1 MKMSKFAEFQRN
13 PIIEVG
19 DYVYIH
25 PQYCETEDEKFVVY
39 KVEEL
44 YKDGTAIIVP
54 LLDDGTAI
62 IVPLLDDPDT
72 ILKQQTFIHKDK
84 LQVIYEP

>member
-54 LLDDGTAI
+54 LLDD
-62 IVPLLDDPDT
+62 PDT

>member
-1 MKMSKFAEFQRN
+1 MELPKLVEFQRN

-39 KVEEL
+39 TVYEL
-44 YKDGTAIIVP
+44 YEDGTAIIVP
-54 LLDDGTAI
+54 LLDN
-62 IVPLLDDPDT
+62 PDT

-84 LQVIYEP
+84 LQAIYEPQEEI

>member
-1 MKMSKFAEFQRN
+1 MEMSKFTEFQRN
-13 PIIEVG
+13 PIMEVG

-54 LLDDGTAI
+54 LLDD
-62 IVPLLDDPDT
+62 PDT

>member
-1 MKMSKFAEFQRN
+1 MELPEFAEFQRN

-39 KVEEL
+39 TVYEL
-44 YKDGTAIIVP
+44 YEDGTAMIVP
-54 LLDDGTAI
+54 LLDS
-62 IVPLLDDPDT
+62 PDT

>member
-1 MKMSKFAEFQRN
+1 MKTSKFAEFQRN

-19 DYVYIH
+19 DYVYIN

-39 KVEEL
+39 KVYEL
-44 YKDGTAIIVP
+44 HKDGTAVIVP
-54 LLDDGTAI
+54 LK
-62 IVPLLDDPDT
+62 DDPDI

-84 LQVIYEP
+84 LQVIEEP

>member
-1 MKMSKFAEFQRN
+1 MEMSKFVEFQKN
-13 PIIEVG
+13 PIMEVG

-39 KVEEL
+39 EVCEL
-44 YKDGTAIIVP
+44 YK
-54 LLDDGTAI
+54 DGTAI

>member
-1 MKMSKFAEFQRN
+1 MRAPKFFEFQRN
-13 PIIEVG
+13 PVIEVG

-39 KVEEL
+39 EVYDL
-44 YKDGTAIIVP
+44 YK
-54 LLDDGTAI
+54 DGTAI

>member
-1 MKMSKFAEFQRN
+1 MEMSKFTEFQRN
-13 PIIEVG
+13 PILEVG
-19 DYVYIH
+19 DYVYIN
-25 PQYCETEDEKFVVY
+25 PQYCETEDEKFRVY
-39 KVEEL
+39 SVYEL

-54 LLDDGTAI
+54 LDT
-62 IVPLLDDPDT
+62 PDT